1 MRCTITAHG
10 QTVVPAPIRMVP
22 VALSANRAGTACTK
36 PQAAKCPSACW
47 TIPLLISR
55 QPIPT

>member
-1 MRCTITAHG
+1 
-10 QTVVPAPIRMVP
+10 MVP